1 MAVRN
6 EGPVLTRRAA
16 GTITRGERVHID
28 TNGKWAQSGD
38 TDKAEAVAEHDATA
52 DKLLSA
58 RLLNCGGTVKMKAGV
73 AITLG
78 ALVYSAASGKIGV
91 TGTNRL
97 EGKALEAATADG
109 DIIEVLPKE
118 TSTAAL

>member
-6 EGPVLTRRAA
+6 EGPVMTRPAA
-16 GTITRGERVHID
+16 GTITRGERVHLN
-28 TNGKWAQSGD
+28 TSGQWAQSGA
-38 TDKAEAVAEHDATA
+38 TDKAEAVAEHDVTVGVQ
-52 DKLLSA
+52 LSA

-97 EGKALEAATADG
+97 EGKAFEAATADG
-109 DIIEVLPKE
+109 DIIEVMPKE